1 VPEFVFA
8 ETDIR
13 TRRRVHLTYL
23 IGLAQ
28 MGLGQLEAARSAFED
43 VLALASNHSDARQRL
58 QELD

>member
-13 TRRRVHLTYL
+13 TRRVHLTYL